1 MTYNR
6 FLYNT
11 ALWNAGREEAA
22 GIARSIIQA
31 HTGPHIQAVVG
42 NDGGTSFISDFVI
55 TEGTV
60 VKPPTQFNF
69 PDLSAWIRAYQ
80 VGPSSEGTAGG
91 YAKDDLASLIRA
103 QQFKDL
109 PACIFLVNNL
119 PNLPARIFGLLQA
132 NLIATIL
139 GELGMHD
146 LPAIIQATVANLP
159 ARMLGINAPNLP
171 GFIFVNPPGNLGAR
185 IWSPLDLRATLSP
198 VQFQDLPASIR
209 GFQFSDLPA
218 RMLGIAA
225 PNFIAFIRG
234 VAADIKDMPA
244 RMLPLVFDP
253 GLPAT
258 INPVFT
264 GDTGFGVGLTAQV
277 AGHGGFQSLQ
287 GIVKS
292 ITSTTS
298 SLSAAIIAGG
308 VVDLPAIIELL
319 GAGNLIATIGTIPLN
334 ERDRF
339 LNAFL
344 HALIPADLGATMTIS
359 ENVAFLAATISSL
372 RQIDDL
378 SAFIRVAETFVTAIL
393 TISTLASR
401 DLRATIGNPNCE
413 GGSASVLLSAIAT
426 AQHKGDISAFIQSFA
441 EKNLIATINTTDTF
455 FAYDTISITFSPRPR
470 ATVPPGT
477 PFNTTDTITI
487 NFAPF
492 RGKNLSALLNAI
504 QNNVYL
510 GATIT
515 AVFPL
520 PKVVP
525 AVNRLTAADLRLGED
540 QNIQEITLQLEGALL
555 EYIYVNGT
563 DQAFI
568 KDPNEDWK
576 INVRSFRPIAAGLFG
591 DRAAGKICRLGNLAS
606 FHTMDEA
613 VRSCIQAVLGYTDES
628 NMVAYIQARGYINDF
643 PATISISDVFDDL
656 NAFAGRVFPVDLGA
670 LVGVKSISN
679 PNLGAYIRTTYTG
692 VIGNMGAFI
701 DLVRELTLTGTISGA
716 GGAPYQPGVLNA
728 YLLGATIPSIY
739 QTSALMAF
747 IDPGSNTG
755 SFLFPGTSGG
765 IIKPRLTVGLGSDI
779 FSFALYRRKFSI
791 SFWVRWDNTVGNPAT
806 ADTILGM
813 ATDFTKADGLGFD
826 WVAATA
832 SDPPAIRFYVN
843 NQSTTTAQGIT
854 SGDSTPF
861 TTDQWVHVVG
871 TYDANAASNNVRL
884 YMNGVQKATKTH
896 TIDLSGL
903 SNALEIG
910 RISSATPDANYPT
923 QHFDEFGLWLG
934 VALSGSEVTALFDEG
949 FTPAHDLRS
958 NRGAYTHASDLATY
972 YRFENTATTFPTE
985 VNAVTAGVFDGTYAD
1000 LAVTDASDYTPSD
1013 DAAAM
1018 DFNSSTRFDATGTDL
1033 PLLVNTSGSF
1043 SVMAWAN
1050 KNTTT
1055 ALKYLA
1061 GSWHS
1066 SDTTGIIPT
1075 MRISTSSSNRWT
1087 LEMNTQG
1094 NSPTTITDSTQTVVN
1109 NGTRW
1114 YQVVTTYDVSNR
1126 SMRLYVDG
1134 TLVSSGTLSA
1144 SSKRI
1149 NEFTIG
1155 AARTSN
1161 SPGASPWDGFID
1173 TVAVWDTN
1181 LSTTDVSTMYNGG
1194 TAETDLRTLNT
1205 VANLQVWYRLGEA
1218 GDTLTEIVDRSGH
1231 NRDLPRTNSGN
1242 SIVDETP
1249 FL

>member
-42 NDGGTSFISDFVI
+42 SDGGVSFISDFVI

-80 VGPSSEGTAGG
+80 VTPSSEGTAGG
-91 YAKDDLASLIRA
+91 YAKDDLVTLIRA

-119 PNLPARIFGLLQA
+119 PNLPARIFGLFEA

-146 LPAIIQATVANLP
+146 LPAVIQATVANLP
-159 ARMLGINAPNLP
+159 AQMLGIEAPNLP
-171 GFIFVNPPGNLGAR
+171 GFISVNPPGNLGAR
-185 IWSPLDLRATLSP
+185 IWSPLDLRATLAP
-198 VQFQDLPASIR
+198 VQFKDLPASIR

-218 RMLGIAA
+218 RMLGIAS

-234 VAADIKDMPA
+234 VAADIKDLPA
-244 RMLPLVFDP
+244 RVLPLAFDT
-253 GLPAT
+253 GMPAT

-264 GDTGFGVGLTAQV
+264 GDTGFGVGLTAQI
-277 AGHGGFQSLQ
+277 AGSGGFQGLQ

-292 ITSTTS
+292 ITESTGD
-298 SLSAAIIAGG
+298 LGAAIIAGG
-308 VVDLPAIIELL
+308 LVDLPAIIELL
-319 GAGNLIATIGTIPLN
+319 GAGNLVATIGTIPLN

-344 HALIPADLGATMTIS
+344 HALVPADLGATMTIS
-359 ENVAFLAATISSL
+359 ENVAFLTATISSL
-372 RQIDDL
+372 RDSKDL

-426 AQHKGDISAFIQSFA
+426 AQHKGDLGAFIQSFA
-441 EKNLIATINTTDTF
+441 EHNLIATINTNDTF
-455 FAYDTISITFSPRPR
+455 FAYDTISITFNPRPP

-477 PFNTTDTITI
+477 PFNATDTITI

-492 RGKNLSALLNAI
+492 RGKNLSALINVI

-510 GATIT
+510 GASIT

-525 AVNRLTAADLRLGED
+525 AVNKLTAADLRLGED

-563 DQAFI
+563 EQAFI

-591 DRAAGKICRLGNLAS
+591 DRAAGKICRLGNLTS
-606 FHTMDEA
+606 FRTMDEA

-628 NMVAYIQARGYINDF
+628 NMSAYIQAAGTLVDF
-643 PATISISDVFDDL
+643 PAIIGVSDVFKDL
-656 NAFAGRVFPVDLGA
+656 SAFAGRVYPVDLSA
-670 LVGVKSISN
+670 LVGVNSVSN

-692 VIGNMGAFI
+692 IVGDMGAFI
-701 DLVRELTLTGTISGA
+701 DLVRELTLTGTISGS
-716 GGAPYQPGVLNA
+716 GGAPYEPGVMNA

-739 QTSALMAF
+739 QVSALMAF
-747 IDPGSNTG
+747 IDAGSNTG
-755 SFLFPGTSGG
+755 SFLFPGTSSSA
-765 IIKPRLTVGLGSDI
+765 IKPRLSVGLGSDI
-779 FSFALYRRKFSI
+779 FSFALYRRKFTV
-791 SFWVRWDNTVGNPAT
+791 SFWVRWDTDFSQPGT

-813 ATDFTKADGLGFD
+813 STDFTKADGFGFD

-843 NQSTTTAQGIT
+843 NVSTTSVQGIT
-854 SGDSTPF
+854 SEDSAPF
-861 TTDQWVHVVG
+861 ETAQWVHVVG
-871 TYDANAASNNVRL
+871 TYDADAASNNVRL
-884 YMNGVQKATKTH
+884 YMSGVQKATKTH

-903 SNALEIG
+903 SNMLEIG
-910 RISSATPDANYPT
+910 RISASTPDANYPT
-923 QHFDEFGLWLG
+923 QYFDEFGLWLG
-934 VALSGSEVTALFDEG
+934 VALSGSEVTAIFDEG
-949 FTPAHDLRS
+949 FAPTRDLRQ
-958 NRGAYTHASDLATY
+958 NRGAYTHASDLAIY
-972 YRFENTATTFPTE
+972 YRFENTATTFPLE
-985 VNAVTAGVFDGTYAD
+985 VNQVTNGVFDGTYTD
-1000 LAVTDASDYTPSD
+1000 LAVTDASDFTPSD
-1013 DAAAM
+1013 DSASM
-1018 DFNSSTRFDATGTDL
+1018 EFNNSTRFDATGTDL
-1033 PLLVNTSGSF
+1033 PLTVNSSGSF

-1066 SDTTGIIPT
+1066 SDTTGAIPT

-1087 LEMNTQG
+1087 FEMNTQG
-1094 NSPTTITDSTQTVVN
+1094 NSPTTITNSTATVVN

-1114 YQVVTTYDVSNR
+1114 YQVVTTYDASNR

-1144 SSKRI
+1144 NSKRI
-1149 NEFTIG
+1149 SEFTIG
-1155 AARTSN
+1155 AARNSN
-1161 SPGASPWDGFID
+1161 SAGASPWDGYID
-1173 TVAVWDTN
+1173 TVAVWNTN
-1181 LSTTDVSTMYNGG
+1181 LSDADVTVMYNGG
-1194 TAETDLRTLNT
+1194 STETDLRTLST
-1205 VANLQVWYRLGEA
+1205 VNNLQAWYRLGEA
-1218 GDTLTEIVDRSGH
+1218 GDTLTAIVDRSG
-1231 NRDLPRTNSGN
+1231 NDRDLPRTNSGN
-1242 SIVDETP
+1242 AIVDIKP
-1249 FL
+1249 F